1 MSNRNVTASHGH
13 DLNMRNARERTGRG
27 FGAQPNTNCWTSLL
41 LLALASVITASVTD
55 IASSTEPGA
64 DTSDRT

>member
-1 MSNRNVTASHGH
+1 MK
-13 DLNMRNARERTGRG
+13 MQIARERTGRG

-41 LLALASVITASVTD
+41 LLALAVVITASVTD

-64 DTSDRT
+64 DTSGRT